1 MGCTVLLGTQW
12 GDEGKAK
19 IIDYLSEDSDIVVRY
34 QGGPNAGHTVVV
46 HGKKYIFHL
55 IPSGILHKGKIGVI
69 ANGVVIDPQKLLEE
83 IAFLESE
90 GYTIDNN
97 LLISDA
103 AHLILSYHKAIDEAM
118 EELRE
123 KKIGTTKRGIGPS
136 YSDKCLRVGIRIGD
150 ILDCDYLKERISFV
164 VRLKNLQL
172 ERIFQKPV
180 FDPEQIIEDLMAFKN
195 RVQGMVINSQYFL
208 HKSLEEK
215 KKILLEGAQGN
226 ALDIDH
232 GTYPFVTSSNPT
244 IGGAL
249 AGTGLNP
256 MNIDTVVGI
265 VKAYVTRVGEG
276 PFPTEEKG
284 PDGDKLRESGE
295 EFGATTGRPRRCGW
309 FDIEL
314 LKHTNRINGLSE
326 LALTKLDVL
335 TGFPK
340 IKVAVSYE
348 IDGKKQEHFPSCSL
362 DRIEPIY
369 EELDGWDEDI
379 SRCRDYNDLPG
390 NTRSYINF
398 IEQSLKLRIS
408 LISVGPERESTFRKD

>member
-1 MGCTVLLGTQW
+1 MSCTVLLGTQW

-19 IIDYLSEDSDIVVRY
+19 IIDYLSGDSDIVVRY

-83 IAFLESE
+83 IDFLESE

-97 LLISDA
+97 LFISDA
-103 AHLILSYHKAIDEAM
+103 AHLILPYHRALDEAM

-150 ILDCDYLKERISFV
+150 ILDYDYVKERISFV
-164 VRLKNLQL
+164 VKLKNLQL

-180 FDPEQIIEDLMAFKN
+180 FDLEQIIEDLMAFKN
-195 RVQGMVINSQYFL
+195 RVQGMIINSQYFL
-208 HKSLEEK
+208 HKSLDEK

-249 AGTGLNP
+249 VGTGLNP
-256 MNIDTVVGI
+256 MNIDSIVGI
-265 VKAYVTRVGEG
+265 VKAYVTRVGGG

-284 PDGDKLRESGE
+284 PDGDRLRESGE
-295 EFGATTGRPRRCGW
+295 EFGSTTGRPRRCGW
-309 FDIEL
+309 FDMEL
-314 LKHTNRINGLSE
+314 VKHTNRINGLSE

-348 IDGKKQEHFPSCSL
+348 INGKKQDHFPSCAL

-379 SRCRDYNDLPG
+379 TLCRDYNDLPK
-390 NTRSYINF
+390 NACSYINF